1 MRNLKRALS
10 LALASVMLVG
20 MMVVGSSA
28 ASFPDVDS
36 NDNIEAIDVL
46 ETVEVMIGNENGDFE
61 PDKNVTRAEMAVV
74 MAKLLNL
81 DYKYYETTCPF
92 NDVPD
97 WAKGWVGACAAN
109 GIVSGRGEGVYDPNA
124 TVTAVEAASM
134 MMRALGYFQNAED
147 YDKGF
152 EASTVAQASRISLF
166 SGIDGNA
173 RDPMNRNQVAQ
184 LALNTLEARM
194 VEFTG
199 EMGIE
204 IPGVGNVG
212 YNSKYDYRTG
222 SESKYRAIAEDGGK
236 DSVGS
241 EGQYYVQ
248 LGEQLYNG
256 NLKKAGD
263 TDAFGAPATRWSY
276 KNTEIGKYANEAD
289 LTYTSEVKIKDIYKD
304 LGLSSEPNTN
314 YYEDGVSKTE
324 ANDGTTN
331 LGNLTDKTSDGQIGD
346 AKIGAKGSVTNVYY
360 TEGIDRQGNTTRS
373 AVVVITN
380 YYLAKADADY
390 DADDKEV
397 DLTIYSDENS
407 SLTVKDEDVSV
418 SDVNK
423 GDYLVVTIAEDKVM
437 TAVPAETVAEVEISS
452 ARDKDYVVADKKY
465 EYNGV
470 SKSSSAALGNDYI
483 VDSNEYSLKDGTY
496 NLYLDPNGFVLG
508 VEAVAENADVSDYLI
523 ITANSKENGYDL
535 IAKAM
540 FTDGTEETI
549 TISKI
554 DGKDAKKS
562 DVDGNDVAQHK
573 FYTFRQKS
581 NGKYELTTVQTI
593 QSDNRKAFSPTNNGT
608 GVNGGID
615 NKAQPIAGLN
625 PQRAG
630 TNSTVF
636 IADGKVFTGVKNAP
650 KVNET
655 SDGIFYV
662 LDKDGRLLIVWT
674 AEKGKVQTSSDDL
687 VYILNEEVTGIR
699 KDSQDGD
706 TYYLYKAFYQGKA
719 VDDFAVNDDNIDARG
734 LYEVDSYSDGR
745 ADLSRDGLV
754 SKKAGSD
761 NTYKYGKG
769 ITGISAK
776 DNILTVTG
784 STANGVYML
793 ADDVK
798 IYTVDGETVKAVSA
812 DNLSTDRTITRGGFD
827 TITIVREENDADADV
842 IVVYLSKANESPN
855 GSINKGDTVSDPTAN
870 DLKDAIGDGD
880 DGSGQSLEVNV
891 SGKVPEGTFGGS
903 GTKLPTLNFK
913 GETKIDGE
921 TVINGDSSIAGTTTI
936 SSSGSLETLAI
947 KMKDGGKLVVEN
959 GGVLTCIDINVYNG
973 NKIVWGNTEYTFSK
987 SIYFHTSTSASKIK
1001 MTNTDTGEEVTTDA
1015 GPGDWASALEA
1026 AVTKGWGAK
1035 K

>member
-134 MMRALGYFQNAED
+134 MMRALGYFQNSED
-147 YDKGF
+147 YKGGF

-184 LALNTLEARM
+184 LALNTLEANM

-199 EMGIE
+199 DMGFE
-204 IPGVGNVG
+204 FNGVNVG
-212 YNSKYDYRTG
+212 YRSEYTYRTG
-222 SESKYRAIAEDGGK
+222 TEAKYRAISSLGTTTDGTTNQ
-236 DSVGS
+236 S
-241 EGQYYVQ
+241 YVQ

-304 LGLSSEPNTN
+304 LGLSQSPSTT
-314 YYEDGVSKTE
+314 YKEDGKNKLT
-324 ANDGTTN
+324 ANDGKTT
-331 LGNLTDKTSDGQIGD
+331 LSNLTDKTSSGGIGD

-360 TEGIDRQGNTTRS
+360 TEGIDSQGNTTRS

-397 DLTIYSDENS
+397 DLTIYSEDNS

-423 GDYLVVTIAEDKVM
+423 GDYLVVTIADDKVM

-470 SKSSSAALGNDYI
+470 SKSSGAALGNDYI
-483 VDSNEYSLKDGTY
+483 VDSSEYSLKDGAY

-523 ITANSKENGYDL
+523 ITAAPEKVGYDL

-549 TISKI
+549 TISKVG
-554 DGKDAKKS
+554 DKSKDLEKS
-562 DVDGNDVAQHK
+562 DVSIHK
-573 FYTFRQKS
+573 FYTFKEKK
-581 NGKYELTTVQTI
+581 NGSYELTVVPT
-593 QSDNRKAFSPTNNGT
+593 SAGGKATSPTNNGT
-608 GVNGGID
+608 GVNGGVN
-615 NKAQPIAGLN
+615 NKATPITNVEA
-625 PQRAG
+625 AG

-636 IADGKVFTGVKNAP
+636 IADGKVFVGAKNAP
-650 KVNET
+650 EVATTNK
-655 SDGIFYV
+655 GIFYV
-662 LDKDGRLLIVWT
+662 LDKDSRLLIVWT
-674 AEKGKVQTSSDDL
+674 AEKGKVQTSSDDM
-687 VYILNEEVTGIR
+687 VYILNAEVNGVE
-699 KDSQDGD
+699 KAEKDGD
-706 TYYLYKAFYQGKA
+706 TYYLYKAFYQGEF
-719 VDDFAVNDDNIDARG
+719 VDDFAVNNNDIEVRG
-734 LYEVDSYSDGR
+734 LYEIDSYTDGR
-745 ADLSRDGLV
+745 ADLSKAGLV
-754 SKKAGSD
+754 AKKANSD
-761 NTYKYGKG
+761 DTYEYGKG
-769 ITGISAK
+769 ITSISCK
-776 DNILTVTG
+776 DDTLTVDGALTDIYRL
-784 STANGVYML
+784 ANDAV
-793 ADDVK
+793 V
-798 IYTVDGETVKAVSA
+798 YTVDGETVKKVDAN
-812 DNLSTDRTITRGGFD
+812 NLSTATTITKNKFD
-827 TITIVREENDADADV
+827 TITIVREKNDADADV
-842 IVVYLSKANESPN
+842 IVVYLSKASESPN
-855 GSINKGDTVSDPTAN
+855 KFVNKGDTVTDPSASDM
-870 DLKDAIGDGD
+870 KDALENDANATFKGDI
-880 DGSGQSLEVNV
+880 
-891 SGKVPEGTFGGS
+891 PAGTFGG
-903 GTKLPTLNFK
+903 TTTPETLPNVTFENAVVKDDAL
-913 GETKIDGE
+913 
-921 TVINGDSSIAGTTTI
+921 INGEVTVEGTVKI
-936 SSSGSLETLAI
+936 PDGGSLETLEVTVKNGATLEQED
-947 KMKDGGKLVVEN
+947 DGELKVMVMRFEKGAKWKVGDNTFEATKAFTFDAPSYTVSGAEIQKL
-959 GGVLTCIDINVYNG
+959 TIDESG
-973 NKIVWGNTEYTFSK
+973 N
-987 SIYFHTSTSASKIK
+987 
-1001 MTNTDTGEEVTTDA
+1001 MTWSTGEHGEDCA
-1015 GPGDWASALEA
+1015 FHGLAEMMFFAFKQGLL
-1026 AVTKGWGAK
+1026 K
-1035 K
+1035 

>member
-10 LALASVMLVG
+10 LALASVMLMG

-46 ETVEVMIGNENGDFE
+46 ETVGVMIGNENGDFE

-166 SGIDGNA
+166 ANIDGNA
-173 RDPMNRNQVAQ
+173 RDPLNRNQVAQ

-222 SESKYRAIAEDGGK
+222 TESKYRAIAEDGNK
-236 DSVGS
+236 DSVGG

-256 NLKKAGD
+256 SLKKAGD

-276 KNTEIGKYANEAD
+276 KNTEIGKYADEAD

-304 LGLSSEPNTN
+304 LGLSLPTTSYN
-314 YYEDGVSKTE
+314 YTEDGETKE
-324 ANDGTTN
+324 KANDGETK

-360 TEGIDRQGNTTRS
+360 SEGTDSKGNTTRH
-373 AVVVITN
+373 ATVVIIN

-390 DADDKEV
+390 DTDDKSV
-397 DLTIYSDENS
+397 DLTIYSEENS
-407 SLTVKDEDVSV
+407 SLTVKDEDVPV

-423 GDYLVVTIAEDKVM
+423 GDYLVVTIADGKVM

-470 SKSSSAALGNDYI
+470 SKSSGKALGNDYI
-483 VDSNEYSLKDGTY
+483 VDSDEYSLKDGAY

-523 ITANSKENGYDL
+523 ITAAPEKVGYDL

-549 TISKI
+549 TISKVG
-554 DGKDAKKS
+554 DKS
-562 DVDGNDVAQHK
+562 KNLEENDVGIHK
-573 FYTFRQKS
+573 FYTFNEKKNS
-581 NGKYELTTVQTI
+581 YELTEVLT
-593 QSDNRKAFSPTNNGT
+593 SASGKATSPTNNGSGVDGGISNKVTPIT
-608 GVNGGID
+608 GVT
-615 NKAQPIAGLN
+615 
-625 PQRAG
+625 RAG

-636 IADGKVFTGVKNAP
+636 IADGKVTIGAKNAP
-650 KVNET
+650 EVDATTN
-655 SDGIFYV
+655 GIFYV

-674 AEKGKVQTSSDDL
+674 AAKGKAQTSSDDM
-687 VYILNEEVTGIR
+687 VYILDAEVNGVE
-699 KDSQDGD
+699 KAEKDGD
-706 TYYLYKAFYQGKA
+706 TYYLYKAFYQGEF
-719 VDDFAVNDDNIDARG
+719 VDDFAVNNNDIEVRG
-734 LYEVDSYSDGR
+734 LYEIDSYTDGR
-745 ADLSRDGLV
+745 ADLSKAGLV
-754 SKKAGSD
+754 AKKAKSD
-761 NTYKYGKG
+761 DTYEYGKG
-769 ITGISAK
+769 ITSISCK
-776 DNILTVTG
+776 DDTLTVGGALTG
-784 STANGVYML
+784 IYRL
-793 ADDVK
+793 ADGAVV
-798 IYTVDGETVKAVSA
+798 YTVDGETVKKVDAN
-812 DNLSTDRTITRGGFD
+812 NLSTATTINKNKFD
-827 TITIVREENDADADV
+827 TITIVREKNDADADV
-842 IVVYLSKANESPN
+842 IVVYLSKASESPN
-855 GSINKGDTVSDPTAN
+855 GAINKGDAVSDPTA
-870 DLKDAIGDGD
+870 DELKSAIGDGEN
-880 DGSGQSLEVNV
+880 GSGQSLEVDV
-891 SGKVPEGTFGGS
+891 SGKIPEGTFGGS

-913 GETKIDGE
+913 GETKINGE

-936 SSSGSLETLAI
+936 GSSGSLETLAI

-987 SIYFHTSTSASKIK
+987 SIYFHTSTSTSKIK
-1001 MTNTDTGEEVTTDA
+1001 ITDTDTGKEVTTDA
-1015 GPGDWASALEA
+1015 GPGDWASALDA
-1026 AVTKGWGAK
+1026 AVAEKWGTKK
-1035 K
+1035 

>member
-10 LALASVMLVG
+10 LALASVMLMG

-28 ASFPDVDS
+28 ASFPDVDAK
-36 NDNIEAIDVL
+36 DNIEAIDVL
-46 ETVEVMIGNENGDFE
+46 ETVGVMIGNENGDFE

-166 SGIDGNA
+166 ANIDGNA
-173 RDPMNRNQVAQ
+173 RDPLNRNQVAQ

-212 YNSKYDYRTG
+212 YNGKYDYRTG
-222 SESKYRAIAEDGGK
+222 TESKYRAIAEDGNK
-236 DSVGS
+236 DSVGG

-256 NLKKAGD
+256 SLKKAGD

-276 KNTEIGKYANEAD
+276 KNTEIGKYADEAD

-304 LGLSSEPNTN
+304 LGLSSPTTHCT
-314 YYEDGVSKTE
+314 YTEDGVSKAK
-324 ANDGTTN
+324 ANDGTTD
-331 LGNLTDKTSDGQIGD
+331 LDNLTDKTSGENGIGD

-360 TEGIDRQGNTTRS
+360 SEGTSGNRVATI
-373 AVVVITN
+373 VIIN

-390 DADDKEV
+390 DTDDKSV
-397 DLTIYSDENS
+397 DLTIYSEDNS
-407 SLTVKDEDVSV
+407 SLNVKDEDVSV

-423 GDYLVVTIAEDKVM
+423 GDYLVVTIADGKVM

-470 SKSSSAALGNDYI
+470 SKSSGVALGNDYI
-483 VDSNEYSLKDGTY
+483 VDSDEYSLKDGAY

-523 ITANSKENGYDL
+523 ITAAPEKVGYDL

-549 TISKI
+549 TISKVG
-554 DGKDAKKS
+554 DKSKDLKQS
-562 DVDGNDVAQHK
+562 DVSIHR
-573 FYTFRQKS
+573 FYTFNEKKNS
-581 NGKYELTTVQTI
+581 YELTEVPTDA
-593 QSDNRKAFSPTNNGT
+593 SGKATSPTNNGD
-608 GVNGGID
+608 GVNGGIS
-615 NKAQPIAGLN
+615 NKVTPITGVSS
-625 PQRAG
+625 AG

-636 IADGKVFTGVKNAP
+636 IADGKVTIGAKNAP
-650 KVNET
+650 EVDATAK
-655 SDGIFYV
+655 GIFYV

-674 AEKGKVQTSSDDL
+674 AAKGKAQTSSDDM
-687 VYILNEEVTGIR
+687 VYILDAAVNGVEKAE
-699 KDSQDGD
+699 KDGD
-706 TYYLYKAFYQGKA
+706 TYYLYKAFYQGEF
-719 VDDFAVNDDNIDARG
+719 VDDFAVNNNDIEVRG
-734 LYEVDSYSDGR
+734 LYEIDSYTDGR
-745 ADLSRDGLV
+745 ADLSKAGLV
-754 SKKAGSD
+754 AKKAKSD
-761 NTYKYGKG
+761 DTYEYGKG
-769 ITGISAK
+769 ITSISCK
-776 DNILTVTG
+776 DDTLTVGGALTG
-784 STANGVYML
+784 IYRL
-793 ADDVK
+793 ADDAVV
-798 IYTVDGETVKAVSA
+798 YTVDGETVKKVDAN
-812 DNLSTDRTITRGGFD
+812 NLSTATTITKNKFD
-827 TITIVREENDADADV
+827 TITIVREKNDADADV
-842 IVVYLSKANESPN
+842 IVVYLSKASESPN
-855 GSINKGDTVSDPTAN
+855 PVINPGEVVTSPTAN
-870 DLKDAIGDGD
+870 EMNEALKGDMNATFKGD
-880 DGSGQSLEVNV
+880 I
-891 SGKVPEGTFGGS
+891 PTGTFGG
-903 GTKLPTLNFK
+903 TTTPENLPTVTFENANIE
-913 GETKIDGE
+913 GT
-921 TVINGDSSIAGTTTI
+921 TVINGEVVIDGTVAIPQGGTLQALEVTVG
-936 SSSGSLETLAI
+936 SGATLDQTGDLKI
-947 KMKDGGKLVVEN
+947 M
-959 GGVLTCIDINVYNG
+959 VLNFKQG
-973 NKIVWGNTEYTFSK
+973 AKW
-987 SIYFHTSTSASKIK
+987 
-1001 MTNTDTGEEVTTDA
+1001 DTGEITFTATRDFTFDVASYTVGGDPIQKLTIDA
-1015 GPGDWASALEA
+1015 QGNMTWAAGNHGSCELHGLVEMMFFAFKQGLIQ
-1026 AVTKGWGAK
+1026 
-1035 K
+1035 

>member
-10 LALASVMLVG
+10 LALASVMLMG
-20 MMVVGSSA
+20 MMVVGTSA

-46 ETVEVMIGNENGDFE
+46 ETVGVMIGNENGDFE

-109 GIVSGRGEGVYDPNA
+109 GIVSGRGEGVYDPNS

-166 SGIDGNA
+166 ANIDGNA
-173 RDPMNRNQVAQ
+173 RDPLNRNQVAQ

-199 EMGIE
+199 DMGIE

-222 SESKYRAIAEDGGK
+222 TESKYRAIAEDGGK

-256 NLKKAGD
+256 SLKKAGD
-263 TDAFGAPATRWSY
+263 TDAFKAPATRWSY

-314 YYEDGVSKTE
+314 YYEDGVSKTK
-324 ANDGTTN
+324 ANDGTTT
-331 LGNLTDKTSDGQIGD
+331 LGKLTDKTGDGQIGD

-360 TEGIDRQGNTTRS
+360 GEDTDEDGK
-373 AVVVITN
+373 VVKTAKIVIIN

-390 DADDKEV
+390 DTDDKSV
-397 DLTIYSDENS
+397 DLTIYSEDNS

-423 GDYLVVTIAEDKVM
+423 GDYLVVTIAEGKVM

-470 SKSSSAALGNDYI
+470 SKSSGAALGNDYI

-523 ITANSKENGYDL
+523 ITAAPEKVGYDL

-549 TISKI
+549 TISKV
-554 DGKDAKKS
+554 GEKSKDLEQS
-562 DVDGNDVAQHK
+562 DVNIHR
-573 FYTFRQKS
+573 FYTFNEKKNS
-581 NGKYELTTVQTI
+581 YELTEVLT
-593 QSDNRKAFSPTNNGT
+593 SADGKATSPTNSGT
-608 GVNGGID
+608 GVNGGIS
-615 NKAQPIAGLN
+615 NKVTPITGVN
-625 PQRAG
+625 SAG

-636 IADGKVFTGVKNAP
+636 IADGKVTIGAKNAP
-650 KVNET
+650 EVDATTN
-655 SDGIFYV
+655 GIFYV

-674 AEKGKVQTSSDDL
+674 AAKGKAQTSSDDM
-687 VYILNEEVTGIR
+687 VYILDAAVNGVEKAE
-699 KDSQDGD
+699 KDGD
-706 TYYLYKAFYQGKA
+706 TYYLYKAFYQGEF
-719 VDDFAVNDDNIDARG
+719 VDDFAVNNNDIEVRG
-734 LYEVDSYSDGR
+734 LYEIDSYTDGR
-745 ADLSRDGLV
+745 ADLSKAGLV
-754 SKKAGSD
+754 AKKAKSD
-761 NTYKYGKG
+761 DTYEYGKG
-769 ITGISAK
+769 ITSISCK
-776 DNILTVTG
+776 DDTLTVGGALTG
-784 STANGVYML
+784 IYRL
-793 ADDVK
+793 ADDAVV
-798 IYTVDGETVKAVSA
+798 YTVDGETVKKVDAN
-812 DNLSTDRTITRGGFD
+812 NLSTATTINKNKFD
-827 TITIVREENDADADV
+827 TITIVREKNDADADV
-842 IVVYLSKANESPN
+842 IVVYLSKASESPN

-880 DGSGQSLEVNV
+880 NGSGQSLEVDV

-973 NKIVWGNTEYTFSK
+973 NKVVWGNTEYTFSK

>member
-134 MMRALGYFQNAED
+134 MMRALGYFQNSED
-147 YDKGF
+147 YKGGF

-184 LALNTLEARM
+184 LALNTLEANM

-199 EMGIE
+199 DMGFE
-204 IPGVGNVG
+204 FNGVNVG
-212 YNSKYDYRTG
+212 YRSEYTYRTG
-222 SESKYRAIAEDGGK
+222 TEAKYRAISSLGTTTDGTTNQ
-236 DSVGS
+236 S
-241 EGQYYVQ
+241 YVQ

-304 LGLSSEPNTN
+304 LGLSQSPSTT
-314 YYEDGVSKTE
+314 YKEDGKNKLT
-324 ANDGTTN
+324 ANDGKTT
-331 LGNLTDKTSDGQIGD
+331 LSNLTDKTSSGGIGD

-360 TEGIDRQGNTTRS
+360 TEGIDSQGNTTRS

-423 GDYLVVTIAEDKVM
+423 GDYLVVTIADDKVM

-470 SKSSSAALGNDYI
+470 SKSSGAALGNDYI
-483 VDSNEYSLKDGTY
+483 VDSSEYSLKDGTY

-523 ITANSKENGYDL
+523 ITAAPEKVGYDL

-549 TISKI
+549 TISKVG
-554 DGKDAKKS
+554 DKSKDLEEG
-562 DVDGNDVAQHK
+562 DVSIHK
-573 FYTFRQKS
+573 FYTFKEKK
-581 NGKYELTTVQTI
+581 NGSYELTVVPT
-593 QSDNRKAFSPTNNGT
+593 SASGKAASPTNNGT
-608 GVNGGID
+608 GVNGGVS
-615 NKAQPIAGLN
+615 NKATPITDVEA
-625 PQRAG
+625 AG

-636 IADGKVFTGVKNAP
+636 IADGKVFVGAKNAP
-650 KVNET
+650 EVATTNK
-655 SDGIFYV
+655 GIFYV
-662 LDKDGRLLIVWT
+662 LDKDSRLLIVWT
-674 AEKGKVQTSSDDL
+674 AEKGKVQTSSDDM
-687 VYILNEEVTGIR
+687 VYILNAEVNGVE
-699 KDSQDGD
+699 KAEKDGD
-706 TYYLYKAFYQGKA
+706 TYYLYKAFYQGEF
-719 VDDFAVNDDNIDARG
+719 VDDFAVNNNDIEVRG
-734 LYEVDSYSDGR
+734 LYEIDSYTDGR
-745 ADLSRDGLV
+745 ADLSKAGLV
-754 SKKAGSD
+754 AKKANSD
-761 NTYKYGKG
+761 DTYEYGKG
-769 ITGISAK
+769 ITSISCK
-776 DNILTVTG
+776 DDTLTVDGALTG
-784 STANGVYML
+784 IYRL
-793 ADDVK
+793 ADDAVV
-798 IYTVDGETVKAVSA
+798 YTVDGETVKKVDAN
-812 DNLSTDRTITRGGFD
+812 NLSTATTITKNKFD
-827 TITIVREENDADADV
+827 TITIVREKNDADADV
-842 IVVYLSKANESPN
+842 IVVYLSKASESPN
-855 GSINKGDTVSDPTAN
+855 KFVNPGETVTDPSASDMKDALENDTDATFKGDIPA
-870 DLKDAIGDGD
+870 
-880 DGSGQSLEVNV
+880 
-891 SGKVPEGTFGGS
+891 GTFGG
-903 GTKLPTLNFK
+903 TTTPETLPDVTFENAVVKNNTL
-913 GETKIDGE
+913 
-921 TVINGDSSIAGTTTI
+921 INGAVIVEGTVKI
-936 SSSGSLETLAI
+936 PDGGSLETL
-947 KMKDGGKLVVEN
+947 
-959 GGVLTCIDINVYNG
+959 
-973 NKIVWGNTEYTFSK
+973 
-987 SIYFHTSTSASKIK
+987 
-1001 MTNTDTGEEVTTDA
+1001 EVTVKSGAT
-1015 GPGDWASALEA
+1015 LEQENDGELK
-1026 AVTKGWGAK
+1026 VMVMRFEKGAK
-1035 K
+1035 WKVGDSTFEATKAFTFDAPSYTVSGAEIQKLTIDESGNMTWTAGDHGSCDFHGLAEMMFFAFKQGLLK